1 MNSRN
6 LGDMSN
12 TRMATISQAATWCGM
27 GRTTFRRWAIEIGA
41 LKLIGPKMPR
51 IDMDKVNEALDALPA
66 VNYSGPGET
75 IDDLYAGSGGM
86 N

>member
-1 MNSRN
+1 MNSRT

-66 VNYSGPGET
+66 VNYNGPDEK
-75 IDDLYAGSGGM
+75 IDTCAGGGGM